1 MVGYR
6 YVVNS
11 LIRFLTGPKT
21 SWVTLLI
28 GLIFAALSFT
38 VFAAEANDAAPSTG
52 LPDDAE
58 VVLVENALADMPNSE
73 GTAAVI
79 VFAKDSGEFTA
90 SEQQWLQGEFDPLTQ
105 SLAGGVNE
113 VFVEFTNVEVMG
125 EPFLPPAS
133 LSEDNTTAVVTVPMD
148 EIADVAPRAERVAE
162 LRALAVDAALPGIT
176 AYVTGPE
183 GFQVDLAGVFEG
195 ADFVLLGAT
204 VLIVIVLLL
213 VTYRSPTLWIVPLL
227 VVGTADLMAGQIGR
241 NVAGFFDLAADGS
254 VTGILSVLVFGAGT
268 NYALLLIARY
278 REELLRVEDRHEA
291 MARAVKGAGPAI
303 LASGGTV
310 VLALLT
316 LAFADLGVTRAL
328 GVVCATGIVV
338 AMISALG
345 VLPAAIVVFGRGLFW
360 PFIPRFGG
368 VNKSATGWWAKLG
381 TGVSKRPVLVAVA
394 GVAVLGGLAAGS
406 TGVTIG
412 IPETEQFRVK
422 PEAVV
427 GIEVLGEAF
436 PAGESS
442 PTQVVADNDSTGDVV
457 DAALALE
464 IVASAEVVNANDTVS
479 RIDVVL
485 DAEGGSEEAYAA
497 IVDLRA
503 AVQAVPG
510 ANALVGGDDATRLA
524 VKETYERDQLLVI
537 PLILIL
543 VFIVLVVLLRA
554 LLAPVLLLAS
564 VVLSFFSAIG
574 AAWLLFQNVF
584 GMSGLDF
591 SVFLYSFLF
600 LVALGV
606 DYNIFLVSRAREESA
621 LLAGT
626 VRQPTRRAMITALG
640 ATGGVITSAGIL
652 LAAVFAVLGVLPLIA
667 LFQVGIIVGIGVL
680 IDTLLVRTVVVP
692 ATAFIAGDRFWW
704 PRKKLTSSA
713 FG

>member
-1 MVGYR
+1 M
-6 YVVNS
+6 NS
-11 LIRFLTGPKT
+11 LIRFITGPKT
-21 SWVTLLI
+21 SWVTLLV
-28 GLIFAALSFT
+28 GLIFAVLSFT
-38 VFAAEANDAAPSTG
+38 AFAAETTDAAPTNG
-52 LPDDAE
+52 LPDNAE
-58 VVLVENALADMPNSE
+58 VVLVDDALAAMPNSE
-73 GTAAVI
+73 GTAAVL
-79 VFAKDSGEFTA
+79 VFAKDSGEFTD
-90 SEQQWLQGEFDPLTQ
+90 EDLLWLQGEFDPTIQML
-105 SLAGGVNE
+105 SGGANE
-113 VFVEFTNVEVMG
+113 NFLEFTNVEIMG
-125 EPFLPPAS
+125 EAFVPPATV
-133 LSEDNTTAVVTVPMD
+133 SEDNTTAVITIPMD
-148 EIADVAPRAERVAE
+148 EIDDVEPRGERIAEIRAIAASNAP
-162 LRALAVDAALPGIT
+162 LGIT

-195 ADFVLLGAT
+195 ADFVLLGST
-204 VLIVIVLLL
+204 VIIVIILLL
-213 VTYRSPTLWIVPLL
+213 ITYRSPTLWIVPLL
-227 VVGTADLMAGQIGR
+227 VVGVADGMAGQIGR
-241 NVAGFFDLAADGS
+241 NVAAFFNLSADGS

-268 NYALLLIARY
+268 NYALLLISRY
-278 REELLRVEDRHEA
+278 REELLTNEDRHEA
-291 MARAVKGAGPAI
+291 MAKAVKGAGPAI
-303 LASGGTV
+303 IASGGTV

-316 LAFADLGVTRAL
+316 LSLAELGVTRAL

-360 PFIPRFGG
+360 PFVPRFGG
-368 VNKSATGWWAKLG
+368 VNKSQSGWWAKLG
-381 TGVSKRPVLVAVA
+381 TGVSKRPVTVAII
-394 GVAVLGGLAAGS
+394 GVAILGGLTLGS

-442 PTQVVADNDSTGDVV
+442 PTQIVANNDFAQDVV
-457 DAALALE
+457 QAALTLSV
-464 IVASAEVVNANDTVS
+464 VASAEVVNSNDTVS

-485 DAEGGSEEAYAA
+485 DAEGGSEEAYVAV
-497 IVDLRA
+497 VDLRE
-503 AVQAVPG
+503 AVQGVAG

-524 VKETYERDQLLVI
+524 VKQAYERDQLLVI

-554 LLAPVLLLAS
+554 LLAPILLLTS

-574 AAWLLFQNVF
+574 ASWLLFENVF

-606 DYNIFLVSRAREESA
+606 DYSIFLVSRAREESA
-621 LLAGT
+621 NLAGK
-626 VRQPTRRAMITALG
+626 VDQPTRQGMIRALG

-667 LFQVGIIVGIGVL
+667 LFQVGVIVGIGVL

-692 ATAFIAGDRFWW
+692 ALAFIAGDAFWW
-704 PRKKLTSSA
+704 PRKKLTASK
-713 FG
+713 FGA

>member
-1 MVGYR
+1 M
-6 YVVNS
+6 NS
-11 LIRFLTGPKT
+11 LIRFITGPKT
-21 SWVTLLI
+21 SWVTLLV
-28 GLIFAALSFT
+28 GLIFAVLSFT
-38 VFAAEANDAAPSTG
+38 AFAAETTDAAPTNG
-52 LPDDAE
+52 LPDNAE
-58 VVLVENALADMPNSE
+58 VVLVEDALAAMPNSE
-73 GTAAVI
+73 GTAAVL
-79 VFAKDSGEFTA
+79 VFAKDSGEFTD
-90 SEQQWLQGEFDPLTQ
+90 EDLLWLQGEFDPTIQML
-105 SLAGGVNE
+105 SGGANE
-113 VFVEFTNVEVMG
+113 NFLEFTNVEIMG
-125 EPFLPPAS
+125 EAFVPPATV
-133 LSEDNTTAVVTVPMD
+133 SEDNTTAVITIPMD
-148 EIADVAPRAERVAE
+148 EIDDVEPRGERIAEIRAIAASNAP
-162 LRALAVDAALPGIT
+162 LGIT

-195 ADFVLLGAT
+195 ADFVLLGST
-204 VLIVIVLLL
+204 VIIVIILLL
-213 VTYRSPTLWIVPLL
+213 ITYRSPTLWIVPLL
-227 VVGTADLMAGQIGR
+227 VVGVADGMAGQIGR
-241 NVAGFFDLAADGS
+241 NVAAFFNLSADGS

-268 NYALLLIARY
+268 NYALLLISRY
-278 REELLRVEDRHEA
+278 REELLTNEDRHEA
-291 MARAVKGAGPAI
+291 MAKAVKGAGPAI
-303 LASGGTV
+303 IASGGTV

-316 LAFADLGVTRAL
+316 LSLAELGVTRAL

-360 PFIPRFGG
+360 PFVPRFGG
-368 VNKSATGWWAKLG
+368 VNKSQSGWWAKLG
-381 TGVSKRPVLVAVA
+381 TGVSKRPVTVAII
-394 GVAVLGGLAAGS
+394 GVAILGGLTLGS

-442 PTQVVADNDSTGDVV
+442 PTQIVANNDFAQDVV
-457 DAALALE
+457 QAALTLN
-464 IVASAEVVNANDTVS
+464 IVASAEVVNSNDTMS

-485 DAEGGSEEAYAA
+485 DAEGGSEEAYVA
-497 IVDLRA
+497 IVDLRE
-503 AVQAVPG
+503 AVQGVAG

-524 VKETYERDQLLVI
+524 VKQAYERDQLLVI

-554 LLAPVLLLAS
+554 LLAPILLLTS

-574 AAWLLFQNVF
+574 ASWLLFENVF

-606 DYNIFLVSRAREESA
+606 DYSIFLVSRAREESA
-621 LLAGT
+621 ILAGK
-626 VRQPTRRAMITALG
+626 VDQPTRQGMIRALG

-667 LFQVGIIVGIGVL
+667 LFQVGVIVGIGVL

-692 ATAFIAGDRFWW
+692 ALAFIAGDAFWW
-704 PRKKLTSSA
+704 PRKKLTASK
-713 FG
+713 FGA

>member
-1 MVGYR
+1 M
-6 YVVNS
+6 NS
-11 LIRFLTGPKT
+11 LIRFITGPKT
-21 SWVTLLI
+21 SWVTLLV
-28 GLIFAALSFT
+28 GLIFAVLSFT
-38 VFAAEANDAAPSTG
+38 AFAAENTDAAPTNG
-52 LPDDAE
+52 LPDNAE
-58 VVLVENALADMPNSE
+58 VVLVDDALAAMPNSE
-73 GTAAVI
+73 GTAAVL
-79 VFAKDSGEFTA
+79 VFAKDSGEFTD
-90 SEQQWLQGEFDPLTQ
+90 EDLLWLQGEFDPTIQML
-105 SLAGGVNE
+105 SGGANE
-113 VFVEFTNVEVMG
+113 NFLEFTNVEIMG
-125 EPFLPPAS
+125 EAFVPPATV
-133 LSEDNTTAVVTVPMD
+133 SEDNTTAVITIPMD
-148 EIADVAPRAERVAE
+148 EIDDVEPRGERIAEIRAIAASNAP
-162 LRALAVDAALPGIT
+162 LGIT

-195 ADFVLLGAT
+195 ADFVLLGST
-204 VLIVIVLLL
+204 VIIVIILLL
-213 VTYRSPTLWIVPLL
+213 ITYRSPTLWIVPLL
-227 VVGTADLMAGQIGR
+227 VVGVADGMAGQIGR
-241 NVAGFFDLAADGS
+241 NVAAFFNLSADGS

-268 NYALLLIARY
+268 NYALLLISRY
-278 REELLRVEDRHEA
+278 REELLTNEDRHEA
-291 MARAVKGAGPAI
+291 MAKAVKGAGPAI
-303 LASGGTV
+303 IASGGTV

-316 LAFADLGVTRAL
+316 LSLAELGVTRAL

-360 PFIPRFGG
+360 PFVPRFGG
-368 VNKSATGWWAKLG
+368 VNKSQSGWWAKLG
-381 TGVSKRPVLVAVA
+381 TGVSKRPVTVAII
-394 GVAVLGGLAAGS
+394 GVAILGGLTLGS

-442 PTQVVADNDSTGDVV
+442 PTQIVANNDFAQDVV
-457 DAALALE
+457 QAALTLN
-464 IVASAEVVNANDTVS
+464 IVASAEVVNSNDTMS

-485 DAEGGSEEAYAA
+485 DAEGGSEEAYVA
-497 IVDLRA
+497 IVDLRE
-503 AVQAVPG
+503 AVQGVAG

-524 VKETYERDQLLVI
+524 VKQAYERDQLLVI

-554 LLAPVLLLAS
+554 LLAPILLLTS

-574 AAWLLFQNVF
+574 ASWLLFENVF

-606 DYNIFLVSRAREESA
+606 DYSIFLVSRAREESA
-621 LLAGT
+621 ILAGK
-626 VRQPTRRAMITALG
+626 VDQPTRQGMIRALG

-692 ATAFIAGDRFWW
+692 ALAFIAGDAFWW
-704 PRKKLTSSA
+704 PRKKLTASK
-713 FG
+713 FGA